1 MIIYV
6 LVLFPSLLEK
16 ILVVVVGFLG
26 VHRDV
31 LEWRLACEV
40 TEGHVKFATLNL
52 VLQSFEFGLKLVLFC
67 LNHFNLN
74 LFMN

>member
-6 LVLFPSLLEK
+6 LVLFPALLEK
-16 ILVVVVGFLG
+16 ILVVVVSFLG
-26 VHRDV
+26 VHCDV
-31 LEWRLACEV
+31 LERGLACEV
-40 TEGHVKFATLNL
+40 AESYIKFAALDL
-52 VLQSFEFGLKLVLFC
+52 VLQSFEFGFKLVLFC